1 MEVNNSNIIV
11 SVIIP
16 VYNVEKYISEAI
28 ESVLNQS
35 LIDIEVILIDDGST
49 DNSLLIC
56 EQFLQKES
64 RIKLLKQ
71 KNSGVSN
78 ARNNGLNL
86 AIGKYVFFMD
96 SDDKIDSGFL
106 KTSYEIGESQDL
118 DIVVIRENCCRPLP
132 NVSALPTWAQLLK
145 HDFLKKYSDVRF
157 PDNIQPCEDGLF
169 SHQLLAL
176 TTKIGANPQGI
187 YHYRQHENQN
197 HKTIKEG
204 VDKVLFQIP
213 QWFVIIDQFYKKYNL
228 YKSHSLHLALFMEH
242 EPYQTRY
249 HSMGL
254 DSNQKE
260 FLFDLIKDFLQKN
273 SIPFLKNE
281 DKKLKK

>member
-96 SDDKIDSGFL
+96 SDDTIDS
-106 KTSYEIGESQDL
+106 
-118 DIVVIRENCCRPLP
+118 
-132 NVSALPTWAQLLK
+132 
-145 HDFLKKYSDVRF
+145 
-157 PDNIQPCEDGLF
+157 
-169 SHQLLAL
+169 
-176 TTKIGANPQGI
+176 
-187 YHYRQHENQN
+187 
-197 HKTIKEG
+197 
-204 VDKVLFQIP
+204 
-213 QWFVIIDQFYKKYNL
+213 
-228 YKSHSLHLALFMEH
+228 
-242 EPYQTRY
+242 
-249 HSMGL
+249 
-254 DSNQKE
+254 
-260 FLFDLIKDFLQKN
+260 
-273 SIPFLKNE
+273 
-281 DKKLKK
+281 